1 MNDKVLAYT
10 LFRLFMGINMLMHG
24 AVRLGSNYGE
34 FVQATLNQF
43 AETWLPVWLVTV
55 EASVIPGVEI
65 AIGALLLIGYQTRWA
80 IVAGI
85 ALLSTLLFGMIVLQ
99 NWEIVSRHLVYAL
112 CFYLLLHH
120 LEFNEVSLDAKA

>member
-112 CFYLLLHH
+112 CFYLLLHN